1 MENDKQPDLS
11 RWVEDR
17 VASLAPPSEW
27 RVDAVAGREMLERG
41 REVNRAAHMKAW
53 RWSGAATVVV
63 VSALAF
69 PGTRVFAKRCVDV
82 CLAETNFVM
91 GKAVLRGRGAP
102 DFTLPDASGNPV
114 TLSALRGQVVL
125 LNFWATWCPPC
136 NAEIPLLGELQER
149 YRASGLV
156 VLGVSMD
163 EDGWTS
169 VRPWLSAR
177 AVSYPMMIGDSRVAE
192 SYEGVKSLP
201 TTFLIAR
208 DGRIAK
214 TVTGLFNKDGYE
226 ADIQALL
233 AER

>member
-1 MENDKQPDLS
+1 MENDSQPDLG

-17 VASLAPPSEW
+17 ISSLSPASGWSVNA
-27 RVDAVAGREMLERG
+27 AAGRELLERA
-41 REVNRAAHMKAW
+41 REVRRTARVNGLL
-53 RWSGAATVVV
+53 WSGAAAVVV
-63 VSALAF
+63 VSALAL

-82 CLAETNFVM
+82 CLAETNFVI
-91 GKAVLRGRGAP
+91 GKKVVEGRAAP
-102 DFTLPDASGNPV
+102 DFTLPDALGNPL

-136 NAEIPLLGELQER
+136 NAEIPLLGDLQER

-163 EDGWTS
+163 EGGWTS
-169 VRPWLSAR
+169 VRPWMSER

-192 SYEGVKSLP
+192 SYGGVKSLP

-214 TVTGLFNKDGYE
+214 TVTGLFKDTYE

>member
-1 MENDKQPDLS
+1 MENDNQPDLG
-11 RWVEDR
+11 RWVEAR
-17 VASLAPPSEW
+17 VASLAPPSGW
-27 RVDAVAGREMLERG
+27 HVDAAGGREMLKRG
-41 REVNRAAHMKAW
+41 REMRRTARVKTLW
-53 RWSGAATVVV
+53 WSGAAAVVV
-63 VSALAF
+63 VSTLAF

-82 CLAETNFVM
+82 CLAETNLVI
-91 GKAVLRGRGAP
+91 GKTVVEGRAAP
-102 DFTLPDASGNPV
+102 DFTLPDATGNRV

-163 EDGWTS
+163 EHGWTS
-169 VRPWLSAR
+169 VRPWLSMR
-177 AVSYPMMIGDSRVAE
+177 AVRYPMMIGDSRVAE
-192 SYEGVKSLP
+192 SYGGVKSLP

-214 TVTGLFNKDGYE
+214 TVIGLFNKGSYE

>member
-1 MENDKQPDLS
+1 MANDNQLDPGQ
-11 RWVEDR
+11 WVQDR
-17 VASLAPPSEW
+17 VSSLAPPSGW
-27 RVDAVAGREMLERG
+27 RVDVAAGREMFERG
-41 REVNRAAHMKAW
+41 REARRTARVKALW
-53 RWSGAATVVV
+53 WSGAAAVVV

-82 CLAETNFVM
+82 CLAETNFVI
-91 GKAVLRGRGAP
+91 GKTVAEGRAAP
-102 DFTLPDASGNPV
+102 DFTLRDASGNPV

-149 YRASGLV
+149 YRASGLIV
-156 VLGVSMD
+156 MGVSMD
-163 EDGWTS
+163 EEGWTS

-177 AVSYPMMIGDSRVAE
+177 AVNYPMMIGDSRIAE
-192 SYEGVKSLP
+192 SYGGVKSLP

-214 TVTGLFNKDGYE
+214 TVTGLFNKDSYE
-226 ADIQALL
+226 ADIQGLL
-233 AER
+233 AEK